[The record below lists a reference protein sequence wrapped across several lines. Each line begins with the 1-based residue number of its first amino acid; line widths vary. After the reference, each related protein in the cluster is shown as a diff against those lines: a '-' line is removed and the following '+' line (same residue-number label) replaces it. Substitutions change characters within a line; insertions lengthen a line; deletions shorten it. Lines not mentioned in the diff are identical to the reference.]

1 MEENVA
7 QNFAQPRFRTLLLV
21 VFAGIALLI
30 AAVGVYGVM
39 AYATVQRSSEMAIRL
54 ALGCSVDRIF
64 MLVVTDGL
72 RLTLIG
78 VAIGT
83 VLGLALGRWLK
94 SLLFGVSSADALT
107 LAGSIAVVIVAG
119 LAATIIPARRAS
131 RVEIATMMREN

>member
-1 MEENVA
+1 MSRM
-7 QNFAQPRFRTLLLV
+7 NFAQPRFRTLLLV

-78 VAIGT
+78 VANRNGPRPRART
-83 VLGLALGRWLK
+83 LAEVLALRSFLRRRI
-94 SLLFGVSSADALT
+94 D
-107 LAGSIAVVIVAG
+107 
-119 LAATIIPARRAS
+119 ARRFDRSSNSS
-131 RVEIATMMREN
+131 RPRSDHHSRP